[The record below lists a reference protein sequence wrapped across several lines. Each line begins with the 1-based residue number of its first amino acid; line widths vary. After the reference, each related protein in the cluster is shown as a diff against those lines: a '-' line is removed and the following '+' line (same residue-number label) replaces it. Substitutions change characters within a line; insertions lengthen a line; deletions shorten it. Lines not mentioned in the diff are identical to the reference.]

1 MFDYRTAIDSS
12 KQVFDPTQG
21 QARLRQQPAAQ
32 FRSPAASKHF
42 QDVYRGQGQKAAVD
56 LGRAAAENQ
65 SQYYMT
71 AQKAQDQ
78 SVLGGLN
85 AMAQRQAN
93 AYQQQSEA
101 DRIRYGFLNDIMSGS
116 TGLLGGLL

>member
-21 QARLRQQPAAQ
+21 QARLRQPPAAQ
-32 FRSPAASKHF
+32 FRSPAANKHF

-56 LGRAAAENQ
+56 LGRAASENQ

-93 AYQQQSEA
+93 AYQQQAEA

>member
-1 MFDYRTAIDSS
+1 
-12 KQVFDPTQG
+12 
-21 QARLRQQPAAQ
+21 
-32 FRSPAASKHF
+32 
-42 QDVYRGQGQKAAVD
+42 VYRGQGQKAAVD
-56 LGRAAAENQ
+56 LGRAASENQ

-93 AYQQQSEA
+93 AYQQQAEA